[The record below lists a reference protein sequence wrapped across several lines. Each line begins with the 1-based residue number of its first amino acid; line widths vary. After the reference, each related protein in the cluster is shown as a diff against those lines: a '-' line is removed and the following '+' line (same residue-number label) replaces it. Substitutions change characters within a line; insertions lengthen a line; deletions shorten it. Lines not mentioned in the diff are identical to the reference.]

1 MAAPYV
7 DGTYPSGAP
16 IVSINSVPYK
26 CNKISF
32 NRGSDTVNITDPDG
46 EHAGA
51 LSFAGPITGSVE
63 LQYANS
69 NVPDPNIAAV
79 SSTTGTFTANI
90 AGANYTCFITG
101 VDIEKPQR
109 GPWTATCAFQVKD
122 N

>member
-1 MAAPYV
+1 MASPYV

-16 IVSINSVPYK
+16 IVSMGTNVYK

-32 NRGSDTVNITDPDG
+32 NRGTETVNVTDPDG

-51 LSFAGPITGSVE
+51 IVFTGPVTGSAE
-63 LQYANS
+63 LQYANA
-69 NVPDPNIAAV
+69 NVPDPNVCSVNA
-79 SSTTGTFTANI
+79 TTGTFAANV
-90 AGANYTCFITG
+90 AGANYTCFIQT

-109 GPWTATCAFQVKD
+109 GPWTATVTFQAKD